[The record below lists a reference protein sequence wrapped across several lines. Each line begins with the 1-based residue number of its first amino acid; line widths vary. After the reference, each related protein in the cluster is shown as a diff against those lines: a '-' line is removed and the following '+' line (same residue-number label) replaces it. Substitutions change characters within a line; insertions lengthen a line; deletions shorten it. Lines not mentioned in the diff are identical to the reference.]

1 MHSDPKV
8 LSAVR
13 RVNLEASL
21 LALLVEGMNVHG
33 ADSLTVSIALGAN
46 HEPADIDVTFMS
58 EGVPLAGESL

>member
-1 MHSDPKV
+1 MLADPKV

-33 ADSLTVSIALGAN
+33 ADTLEVRIALGDN
-46 HEPADIDVTFMS
+46 HAPADIDIS
-58 EGVPLAGESL
+58 YIADGVPVAGESL